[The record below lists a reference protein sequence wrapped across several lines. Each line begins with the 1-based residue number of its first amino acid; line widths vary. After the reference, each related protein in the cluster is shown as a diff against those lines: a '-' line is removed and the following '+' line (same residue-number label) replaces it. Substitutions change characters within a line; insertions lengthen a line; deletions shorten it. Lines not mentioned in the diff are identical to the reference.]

1 MGRKG
6 QRWAYRNVGLYTSS
20 VSNLKSHKTTNGDF
34 RLGSQRAKLTLF
46 FFFFPGEK
54 GTCFSKARNKMW
66 AVGGYASHVQ
76 INIT

>member
-46 FFFFPGEK
+46 FFFFPQER
-54 GTCFSKARNKMW
+54 KA
-66 AVGGYASHVQ
+66 HVFQ
-76 INIT
+76 RLETKCGQLEAMLHMFR